1 MARLILAAVTAVVVM
16 VVGTGPS
23 AWGAQKPSD
32 PNVHEMTD
40 CGSAET
46 GFVSCDEDETTSTT
60 TPDDD
65 GDDYEIVTDCGSS
78 ETGFVSCDEDETTST
93 TTPDDDGEDYEI
105 VTDCGSP
112 KTGFV
117 PCDEDETTS
126 TTTPDDGDDYEIVT
140 DCGSPKTGFVPCDE
154 DETTSTIQQ
163 PVTTVKVRSKLSTG
177 SPNRRELPRTGAP
190 LGLLAGGGALST
202 VAGVVLM
209 RGAGRQTRDSD
220 DPRLIQDDKGAT
232 AQSY

>member
-40 CGSAET
+40 CGS
-46 GFVSCDEDETTSTT
+46 
-60 TPDDD
+60 
-65 GDDYEIVTDCGSS
+65 S

-93 TTPDDDGEDYEI
+93 TTPA
-105 VTDCGSP
+105 
-112 KTGFV
+112 
-117 PCDEDETTS
+117 
-126 TTTPDDGDDYEIVT
+126 DDGDDYEIVT